1 MMPITMTI
9 IVVLVGIVIVFV
21 NVSLSCSLRNDP
33 HRVDKQKTITE
44 TNEYGEWDILVTLT
58 SCQKVLPALFRIG
71 ISLPTK
77 IIIIII
83 IIVINNTIN
92 ITTHETSRTAV
103 LGKGVYKESFSHN
116 SGRHSEGLIS
126 YKL

>member
-1 MMPITMTI
+1 M
-9 IVVLVGIVIVFV
+9 
-21 NVSLSCSLRNDP
+21 
-33 HRVDKQKTITE
+33 
-44 TNEYGEWDILVTLT
+44 TLT
-58 SCQKVLPALFRIG
+58 RCQKVLPALFRIG

-126 YKL
+126 YKLLGLPDYGGSGDAELYYPGGEVGFWGHLGGHNRGTMQVVDSESDDELLRFCG